1 MNYQRLM
8 KGFAAEAAI
17 PVRHAAPSKPVTIT
31 EEVADAIA
39 SKVVKSIGGFECEQG
54 VQHTLQDW
62 QVELILEEVRKLE
75 ATQFTE
81 YTKDGDVV
89 LIPLAENIN
98 ESFIYNLPTEIVDGI
113 KNYAYGKIPLA
124 LSPIWYIYLMLAEQP
139 VEAMGLFL
147 QTLSVMIDDNRE
159 VVDND
164 AVSYLGDIL
173 ARDVDEDE
181 EDDEDLGDAE
191 SMSPGEYIETDN
203 EAALEAQAIADENLE
218 SETDVPDDDYVEV
231 DPNSP
236 MAQLFD
242 DGESMME
249 LLKQEFP
256 ELKEETEHGE

>member
-1 MNYQRLM
+1 MNYKLLM

-17 PVRHAAPSKPVTIT
+17 PARPAAPSKPVTIT

-75 ATQFTE
+75 AELFTE
-81 YTKDGDVV
+81 HTKDGDVI

-98 ESFIYNLPTEIVDGI
+98 ESFIYNLPPEIVDGI
-113 KNYAYGKIPLA
+113 KNYAYGKIPLV

-139 VEAMGLFL
+139 VDAMGLFL
-147 QTLSVMIDDNRE
+147 QTLSVTIDDNRE

-164 AVSYLGDIL
+164 ALEYLGDIL
-173 ARDVDEDE
+173 AQDVDDDE

-191 SMSPGEYIETDN
+191 GVSPGEYVEADN
-203 EAALEAQAIADENLE
+203 EAALEAQATTDGNLE
-218 SETDVPDDDYVEV
+218 SETDVPDGEYVEV
-231 DPNSP
+231 DPNAP

-242 DGESMME
+242 DDESMME

-256 ELKEETEHGE
+256 ELEEEDKDAE